1 MRELMKQAITEASGK
16 ISTKRIIVFLLVL
29 LLIVVIIGHVFFN
42 KTIAEFVF
50 NGLIEAVIWSMGF
63 IGSEKFVDALPSFAN
78 SRRGTTTSQ
87 PRTNTP
93 LPSDNPEENQI

>member
-50 NGLIEAVIWSMGF
+50 NGLIEAVICC
-63 IGSEKFVDALPSFAN
+63 
-78 SRRGTTTSQ
+78 Q
-87 PRTNTP
+87 
-93 LPSDNPEENQI
+93 